1 MARRQGPP
9 GRRHRHTD
17 LHDRV
22 LHQPR
27 IRCGRPSAATAF
39 GSDLSAHRGPFRGQ
53 HRRGAPGDLCDRGV
67 TRARGCTPGRDG
79 NRRTGDAAHV
89 QDVRRRGRT
98 GHGQHASLVA
108 VPPLDDHAP
117 GQGTG
122 GTVRVDE
129 LRTADAYLRGL
140 WVGETL
146 ADSLR
151 DAAQATPDR
160 TMLVD
165 GDVRLGCKGLHEKAT
180 ALAQT
185 LMGSMPAG
193 SVVSFMLPNWH
204 EAAVIYLGATLA
216 GMVVN
221 PILPSLRD
229 RELAFILSD
238 ADSRAI
244 FVPSTFGT
252 HDYAAM
258 LDRVTASMASPPDV
272 IVVRGDGH
280 TPYASLFDNEAT
292 AVLPVLNPDTVRMI
306 LYTSG
311 TTGRPKGVLHTHN
324 SIHALIR
331 QIGEHWLVSD
341 GDTFLVPSPIAHIG
355 GSIYAFECPLL
366 LRTTAVLMERWDP
379 DRAVSLMLAERSTH
393 MAGATPFLDG
403 LVGAAERAGTRLP
416 DLKVFICGGASVPPS
431 LIRRAAGYFEKAAVS
446 RVYGSTEVPVTTV
459 GSLHD
464 LDHAADTDG
473 RAGIADVKLVEGE
486 ICARGPQMLVGYL
499 HPEDETAAFDD
510 DGFFRTGDLARWVD
524 DGYLVVTGRAK
535 DIIIRNG
542 ENISPKEVEDL
553 LIGHPAIAEIAVV
566 GLPDERTGER
576 ACAVIVAAGQREPGL
591 DDLRELLINEG
602 LAKFKIPE
610 QIVIW
615 DALPKNDAGKV
626 MKHQIRATLTAGASE
641 ATGRTKVE

>member
-79 NRRTGDAAHV
+79 NRGTGDAAHV
-89 QDVRRRGRT
+89 QDLRWRGRT

-117 GQGTG
+117 GQGAG
-122 GTVRVDE
+122 GTVRVHE
-129 LRTADAYLRGL
+129 RRTADAYRRGL
-140 WVGETL
+140 WVSETL

-160 TMLVD
+160 TVLVD

-185 LMGSMPAG
+185 LMARMPAG

-244 FVPSTFGT
+244 FVPSTFGN

-258 LDRVTASMASPPDV
+258 LDRLTAPMGAPPQV
-272 IVVRGDGH
+272 VVVRGDAGYH
-280 TPYASLFDNEAT
+280 TPYSSLFASPPA

-366 LRTTAVLMERWDP
+366 LGTTAVLMQHWDA
-379 DRAVSLMLAERSTH
+379 DAAASLMIAERCTH
-393 MAGATPFLDG
+393 MAGATPFLEG
-403 LVGAAERAGTRLP
+403 LLAAAERSDTRLP
-416 DLKVFICGGASVPPS
+416 DLKVFICGGASVSPS
-431 LIRRAAGYFEKAAVS
+431 LIRRAAAYFDRAVVT
-446 RVYGSTEVPVTTV
+446 RVYGSTEVPVT
-459 GSLHD
+459 
-464 LDHAADTDG
+464 
-473 RAGIADVKLVEGE
+473 
-486 ICARGPQMLVGYL
+486 
-499 HPEDETAAFDD
+499 
-510 DGFFRTGDLARWVD
+510 
-524 DGYLVVTGRAK
+524 
-535 DIIIRNG
+535 
-542 ENISPKEVEDL
+542 
-553 LIGHPAIAEIAVV
+553 
-566 GLPDERTGER
+566 
-576 ACAVIVAAGQREPGL
+576 
-591 DDLRELLINEG
+591 
-602 LAKFKIPE
+602 
-610 QIVIW
+610 
-615 DALPKNDAGKV
+615 
-626 MKHQIRATLTAGASE
+626 
-641 ATGRTKVE
+641 